1 VPYFYPMEYYT
12 IIKSLHIIFVV
23 TWFAGLFYMFRLFV
37 YHAEAARTEEPRRSI
52 LIEQYSIMERRL
64 WYAIT
69 WPSCILTLI
78 FGIWLLVLN
87 SAFLTQPWMHIKLT
101 FVAGLLV
108 YQLYGQR
115 VLKGIRNHPLSY
127 TSLGMRMMNEV
138 PTVILIAVVFL
149 VVMKSSFSWI
159 WGTLGI
165 LGTGVLL
172 MVVVKMLRRSGE

>member
-1 VPYFYPMEYYT
+1 MEYYP

-52 LIEQYSIMERRL
+52 LIEQYGIMERRL

-69 WPSCILTLI
+69 WPSCILTLT

-87 SAFLTQPWMHIKLT
+87 PDFLTQPWMHIKLT

-115 VLKGIRNHPLSY
+115 VLKNIQNHPLRYS
-127 TSLGMRMMNEV
+127 SLGMRMMNEV

-172 MVVVKMLRRSGE
+172 MVVVRMLRKK

>member
-1 VPYFYPMEYYT
+1 
-12 IIKSLHIIFVV
+12 
-23 TWFAGLFYMFRLFV
+23 
-37 YHAEAARTEEPRRSI
+37 
-52 LIEQYSIMERRL
+52 
-64 WYAIT
+64 
-69 WPSCILTLI
+69 
-78 FGIWLLVLN
+78 
-87 SAFLTQPWMHIKLT
+87 MHIKLT

-115 VLKGIRNHPLSY
+115 VLKGIREHPLSY
-127 TSLGMRMMNEV
+127 TSIGMRMMNEV

-172 MVVVKMLRRSGE
+172 MVVVKMIRAKGEGRGTRD